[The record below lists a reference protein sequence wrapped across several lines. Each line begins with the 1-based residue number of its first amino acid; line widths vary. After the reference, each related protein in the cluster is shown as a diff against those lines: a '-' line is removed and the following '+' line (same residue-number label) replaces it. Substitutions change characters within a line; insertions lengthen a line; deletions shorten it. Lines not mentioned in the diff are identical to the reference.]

1 MSVDASLPA
10 RRAKV
15 EFKEQI
21 RSVEFFGS
29 EILGPTAP
37 SGQFEIRTEPLRAN
51 PHLPSKA
58 GAIR

>member
-1 MSVDASLPA
+1 MSVDASLAA
-10 RRAKV
+10 RTAKV

-21 RSVEFFGS
+21 SGVEYFDS

-37 SGQFEIRTEPLRAN
+37 SGQFEIRAEPLRAN